1 MAFDSMDNGPLT
13 GIKVIDLTQIYQG
26 PYAAFL
32 MASAGAE
39 VIKIEPIGGERL
51 RGHGRAPTPMAFM
64 MLNSNKK
71 CVTLNLKQER
81 GKEILRELVRQGD
94 VLIENFAPG
103 VMDRLGVGWESLRK
117 INPGLIY
124 GSGTGYGL
132 SGPDRD
138 MLAMDHTIQ
147 AASGVMSVTG
157 DADRPPSRAGGAPA
171 DIMGGIHMYAGV
183 MAALVGRQQTGKGT
197 LVEVSMLESMYFM
210 LCSELTSY
218 HKNGEF
224 PKRNS
229 ARSPAGSCPYGRYE
243 CKDGYIAIISV
254 AERHWQSICKV
265 VGREDLIANPDYQ
278 AVHQRLAR
286 EEEVNEVIESFT
298 RTRSRDEAFSAFR
311 EGRIPVAP
319 VRNLEEVRQNPH
331 LHERGM
337 LHHIEHDEFGD
348 LILPSSPIRY
358 SDYGAPDLTLFPEAG
373 AHNDEIYSS
382 WLNLGEDDLAE
393 LRTAEV
399 I

>member
-1 MAFDSMDNGPLT
+1 MGPLKGLKVVEMT
-13 GIKVIDLTQIYQG
+13 GLG
-26 PYAAFL
+26 PGPFCTMML
-32 MASAGAE
+32 GDMGAE
-39 VIKIEPIGGERL
+39 VVRSDRPQSASIEGDPAANINARSRRSVALDLKTSAGREAAARL
-51 RGHGRAPTPMAFM
+51 ISQAD
-64 MLNSNKK
+64 
-71 CVTLNLKQER
+71 
-81 GKEILRELVRQGD
+81 I
-94 VLIENFAPG
+94 LIEGFRPG
-103 VMDRLGVGWESLRK
+103 VMERLGVGWESLRE
-117 INPGLIY
+117 INPSLIY

-132 SGPDRD
+132 SGPARD

-157 DADRPPSRAGGAPA
+157 DADSPPSRAGGAPA

-265 VGREDLIANPDYQ
+265 VGREDLIDNPDY
-278 AVHQRLAR
+278 ATVRQRL
-286 EEEVNEVIESFT
+286 EIEDQVNEVIESFT
-298 RTRSRDEAFSAFR
+298 RTRTRDEAYLTFR
-311 EGRIPVAP
+311 DGRIPVAP
-319 VRNLEEVRQNPH
+319 VRNLEEVSQNPH

-337 LHHIEHDEFGD
+337 LHHMEHEEFGD
-348 LILPSSPIRY
+348 LIIPSSPIRY
-358 SDYGAPDLTLFPEAG
+358 SDYGAPDLALFPEAG
-373 AHNDEIYSS
+373 AHNDEVYSN
-382 WLNLGEDDLAE
+382 WLDLSEKDLAD
-393 LRTAEV
+393 LKSAEV